1 MEEVWGLLPS
11 AAHIDASVNQ
21 PCGECAQYG
30 PRYGYPAVTP
40 PARALPPDGQDA
52 VGHTRRQVARRVDG
66 IARRAA
72 QRHADGHDEHRHG
85 QASEASHPDFRGVL
99 KLTVRTLRE

>member
-30 PRYGYPAVTP
+30 PRYG
-40 PARALPPDGQDA
+40 LSLI
-52 VGHTRRQVARRVDG
+52 H
-66 IARRAA
+66 I
-72 QRHADGHDEHRHG
+72 
-85 QASEASHPDFRGVL
+85 
-99 KLTVRTLRE
+99 

>member
-30 PRYGYPAVTP
+30 FRGMG
-40 PARALPPDGQDA
+40 L
-52 VGHTRRQVARRVDG
+52 RRISPQ
-66 IARRAA
+66 RAA
-72 QRHADGHDEHRHG
+72 Q
-85 QASEASHPDFRGVL
+85 QASLLNCIGIGKITASSAKEFDHIPVIRTQKRFAGHFCRAGV
-99 KLTVRTLRE
+99 

>member
-40 PARALPPDGQDA
+40 VSYTHLTLPTIRL
-52 VGHTRRQVARRVDG
+52 V
-66 IARRAA
+66 
-72 QRHADGHDEHRHG
+72 
-85 QASEASHPDFRGVL
+85 
-99 KLTVRTLRE
+99 